1 MLFDSHIHLDFFS
14 SEIPKHEEFSE
25 QKRVI
30 GEAVASG
37 ITAYFVPGTRVA
49 QWQEPEQL
57 CSAPPVCGAQFYAGL
72 GQHPYWAS
80 EVTDFE
86 GFAASLTEAIK
97 RVGAVAIGECGL
109 DKGRGGDMAH
119 QIALFETHLSVAKEL
134 NLPCVVHCVGT
145 QAELFASLARVGL
158 GPAGGVVHGF
168 SGDRS
173 FAQAL
178 IRRGLLL
185 GLGPAVTRTSRQR
198 LRDAA
203 AELPEEA
210 YVLET
215 DAPDQ
220 RVDPASSQG
229 SPLDLIRV
237 AQELADLRKQPLETI
252 SEQSTR
258 NAQRLFGLKS
268 D

>member
-14 SEIPKHEEFSE
+14 SEIPEHEELSE
-25 QKRVI
+25 QTRVI

-37 ITAYFVPGTRVA
+37 ITAFFVPGTRMN
-49 QWQEPEQL
+49 QWQKPVQL
-57 CSAPPVCGAQFYAGL
+57 CSAPPVGGAQFYAGL

-80 EVTDFE
+80 EVKDLE
-86 GFAASLTEAIK
+86 GFGTSLAESVQ

-109 DKGRGGDMAH
+109 DKKRGGAMAH
-119 QIALFETHLSVAKEL
+119 QVALFETHLSVAKEL
-134 NLPCVVHCVGT
+134 NLPCIVHCVGT
-145 QAELFASLARVGL
+145 QAELFASLDRVGL

-168 SGDRS
+168 SGERS

-178 IRRGLLL
+178 TRRGLLL

-198 LRDAA
+198 LREAV
-203 AELPEEA
+203 AELPEES

-220 RVDPASSQG
+220 RVNPASPQG

-237 AQELADLRKQPLETI
+237 AQELVNLREQPFERI

-258 NAQRLFGLKS
+258 NARRLFGLKS